1 LNRKGRFNLGYLRD
15 MKILFSGISKLY
27 GTSRQVRFGS
37 QMDEVKSILNASI
50 LVENGRVLAVTSED
64 ISDQADQV
72 INLNG
77 AEVMPGFVDSHTHI
91 VFAVPREEEFVMRLK
106 GASYEEIAAAGG
118 GILNSAQKLRRTSED
133 ELFDAASVRVRNMIA
148 QGTTALE
155 IKSGYGLS
163 VDAEIKML
171 RVIKKLKESF
181 PITIRAT
188 FLGAHAFP
196 KEYKEKT
203 DDYVDLVVKDMLP
216 IIAAEELAD
225 HIDVFCERGFFSS
238 DQANRVIEVGAKYGL
253 PSKIHGN
260 QLAVSGGVQVAVR
273 NQSWSVDHLEHCTE
287 VEWNLL
293 KNSFD
298 EDGNG
303 TMPVVLPGVSY
314 YLDLPY
320 APAREM
326 IDYGLPVVLATDFN
340 PGSSPVHS
348 LQTVQ
353 SLACTQMKMTPEE
366 AFNAVTINAA
376 RSLRLE
382 DEVGSITVGSR
393 ADFLVMNQQ
402 NALQRIPYYLGQNL
416 VKEVYIGG
424 VKFDL

>member
-1 LNRKGRFNLGYLRD
+1 MNRKGRFNLGYLRD

-77 AEVMPGFVDSHTHI
+77 AEVMPGFVDSHTHT